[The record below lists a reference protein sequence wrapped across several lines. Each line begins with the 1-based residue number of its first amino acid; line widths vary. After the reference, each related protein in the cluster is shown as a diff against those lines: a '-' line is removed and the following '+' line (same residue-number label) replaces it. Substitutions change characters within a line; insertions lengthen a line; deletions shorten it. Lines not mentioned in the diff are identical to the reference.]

1 MSHIKEL
8 YLCKNIDDLEKKSV
22 IPDVREKKMKILLET
37 AKKLYEEAEKNFR
50 KGDQE
55 MAYVLY
61 TRYFNLLNT
70 IYKKRDYLESKPLIR
85 QMLGDN
91 RSNKMTMD
99 RLEMLTESLNKR
111 YDILNAKASAEK
123 EHRENI
129 GGGSVNGSLSHFNST
144 LGSASPK
151 TNAVANS
158 ATAAGNGFPT
168 SLRLMSCQQLFDA
181 MLTQNVLV
189 MDCRSSEDYKM
200 SHLNYALA
208 FNVPQE
214 LIQYG
219 MSAGKL
225 QDKLDPESKK
235 LWSARAIKDH
245 VVLMDWSS
253 SDANPSET
261 TAIGVLLNILQNWD
275 PDVTYRSPIK
285 ILEGGYEYFKMSYPT
300 KCTNP
305 RVQAPSTPQ
314 NNLNLVDD
322 IEYPSVFD
330 IQMKDEILS
339 TTKATS
345 PIRPMIDRSSKQAA
359 IKMYSEKE
367 KAIDEIVKEQE
378 ILLEKAQE
386 NDEELQK
393 VAKQWNNIYDKQQL
407 DNSDQ
412 EILYKMMQLESVAED
427 YKLDNI
433 RLREELEEYK
443 RREKESVSILPQ
455 QTQAAVEQTTKEIEA
470 KIEERQRR
478 DEQLEKEKE
487 LRAAQLAIARENKKS
502 YQAKQLEKQAE
513 QEALEKRDAESIPP
527 PPEFAQA
534 KVSNVPQFD
543 RSVKPQLTAHQQQP
557 PQAATPQIYALQ
569 KQRDFSPMRG
579 SVGRGLTGLKNLG
592 NTCYMN
598 SILQCLSNTPQLAEY
613 CITDKYKNYISRNNK
628 TKGQIVEEVAALI
641 KVLWNGN
648 YKCVASKDLRYV
660 IGQYQKMFRGIEQQD
675 SHEFLTI
682 LMDWLHS
689 DLQTLTV
696 PEHAREPMTASD
708 KAWLDFTKAKESL
721 ILHLFYG
728 QIKSI
733 VKCITCD
740 KESATYECFSNLSL
754 ELPENNNIC
763 QLSQCLDMYFSG
775 ERINGWNCPACK
787 QKRDAIKKLN
797 ISKLP
802 PVLVVHLKRFYAD
815 TDSISPMYKKK
826 QNYLRFPL
834 ENLNMSPY
842 ITISESRRNT
852 SKSYELYAVS
862 NHYGSMESGH
872 YTAFCK
878 SSTYGKWFKYD
889 DQMVTPQDASTVVSS
904 AAYILFYTR
913 LTPSSQYITETNP
926 SRL

>member
-1 MSHIKEL
+1 MAHVKEL
-8 YLCKNIDDLEKKSV
+8 YMCTNIDDLEKLSA
-22 IPDVREKKMKILLET
+22 IRDVREKKMKMLLEA
-37 AKKLYEEAEKNFR
+37 AKKLSEEAQKYYL
-50 KGDQE
+50 KGDEE
-55 MAYVLY
+55 MAYIFY
-61 TRYFNLLNT
+61 TRYFNMLNT
-70 IYKKRDYLESKPLIR
+70 IYKKREYAESKPLIR
-85 QMLGDN
+85 EMLGDN
-91 RSNKMTMD
+91 RSNKLTMD
-99 RLEMLTESLNKR
+99 RLEKLTQSLHER
-111 YDILNAKASAEK
+111 YDRLNAKNVPDKVYRQNGE
-123 EHRENI
+123 
-129 GGGSVNGSLSHFNST
+129 GVGSRGIEPTSMSQLNST
-144 LGSASPK
+144 LNNTSLYSK
-151 TNAVANS
+151 SINVAEP
-158 ATAAGNGFPT
+158 TNGFPS
-168 SLRLMSCQQLFDA
+168 SLRLMTCQELFNS
-181 MLTQNVLV
+181 MQSQKVLV
-189 MDCRSSEDYKM
+189 MDCRSSDDYKM
-200 SHLNYALA
+200 SHLNYPLV

-214 LIQYG
+214 LIRYG

-235 LWSARAIKDH
+235 LWSARAIKDQ
-245 VVLMDWSS
+245 VVLMDWSC
-253 SDANPSET
+253 SDSNPPET

-285 ILEGGYEYFKMSYPT
+285 ILDGGYEYFKIIYPT

-305 RVQAPSTPQ
+305 SVQAPSTPQ
-314 NNLNLVDD
+314 NDLNIVDD
-322 IEYPSVFD
+322 IEYPTVSD
-330 IQMKDEILS
+330 IQMKDEVLS
-339 TTKATS
+339 TTTATS
-345 PIRPMIDRSSKQAA
+345 PIRPLIDRSSKQAA
-359 IKMYSEKE
+359 MKTYSEKE

-393 VAKQWNNIYDKQQL
+393 VAQQWKNIYNKKQWNTTE
-407 DNSDQ
+407 Q
-412 EILYKMMQLESVAED
+412 EIVYKMMQLESAAED
-427 YKLDNI
+427 YKLDNM

-443 RREKESVSILPQ
+443 RREKESAFKLPSP
-455 QTQAAVEQTTKEIEA
+455 TNEVVEKTTKEIEA
-470 KIEERQRR
+470 KIVERQRR
-478 DEQLEKEKE
+478 DEQLEKEKLQRE
-487 LRAAQLAIARENKKS
+487 AQLAIARENKKIF
-502 YQAKQLEKQAE
+502 QARQQEKQTE
-513 QEALEKRDAESIPP
+513 QEEPEKPEIPAVP
-527 PPEFAQA
+527 PTSEFAQP
-534 KVSNVPQFD
+534 KSSNIPQFD

-557 PQAATPQIYALQ
+557 AAVTPQVYALQ
-569 KQRDFSPMRG
+569 KQRDFSPIRG

-613 CITDKYKNYISRNNK
+613 CITDKYKNYVSRNNK

-689 DLQTLTV
+689 DLQTLSV
-696 PEHAREPMTASD
+696 PEYPPEPMTASD

-733 VKCITCD
+733 VKCTTCG
-740 KESATYECFSNLSL
+740 KESATYESFSNLSL

-763 QLSQCLDMYFSG
+763 HLSQCLDMYFSG
-775 ERINGWNCPACK
+775 ERISGWNCPACK
-787 QKRDAIKKLN
+787 QKRDAIKKLD

-815 TDSISPMYKKK
+815 TDFMHPSYKKK

-834 ENLNMSPY
+834 ENLNMSSY
-842 ITISESRRNT
+842 ITVSETRRNT
-852 SKSYELYAVS
+852 SKSYDLYAVS

-878 SSTYGKWFKYD
+878 SGTYGKWFKFD

-913 LTPSSQYITETNP
+913 LAPSQYSTEINP